1 MQNVVSPGR
10 RAKPKTISLREA
22 ASSEKD
28 RRHGAE
34 IIVLNPHKDG
44 DTMASIFRRGDVAN
58 QSCSLPLVRVGNR
71 RNLVISRQELTVMRK
86 IDHKVREMRACA
98 SSMWL
103 PSGVDFSG
111 GRGGGRPPPH
121 EIPLSEE

>member
-58 QSCSLPLVRVGNR
+58 QSCSLPLVRVKPSKSRDISPGAHRYEKDRPQGAGNAGVRVVHVAAKWR
-71 RNLVISRQELTVMRK
+71 R
-86 IDHKVREMRACA
+86 
-98 SSMWL
+98 
-103 PSGVDFSG
+103 F
-111 GRGGGRPPPH
+111 
-121 EIPLSEE
+121 

>member
-58 QSCSLPLVRVGNR
+58 QSCSLPASAGETVK
-71 RNLVISRQELTVMRK
+71 ISLYL
-86 IDHKVREMRACA
+86 AG
-98 SSMWL
+98 SS
-103 PSGVDFSG
+103 
-111 GRGGGRPPPH
+111 
-121 EIPLSEE
+121 PL